1 MGTKT
6 PKISHSMYESA
17 PDMLLDKI
25 AEINGILEKQKAK
38 TGETESFL
46 FWAKVADVM
55 KFAWDYFQDLKWI
68 MRKNEIL
75 EIENK
80 YLKDWN
86 YQLSRRLEAFE
97 MVREMKLNGS
107 FEETVKRV
115 DEVMAKGDL
124 QLNHI
129 KERLSDGCFRTE

>member
-1 MGTKT
+1 MSKE
-6 PKISHSMYESA
+6 PQKITHSFYESA
-17 PDMLLDKI
+17 PEMLLDKI
-25 AEINGILEKQKAK
+25 AEINGILAKQKAK
-38 TGETESFL
+38 TGETESYL
-46 FWAKVADVM
+46 FWVRVADVM

-68 MRKNEIL
+68 MRKNQVL

-86 YQLSRRLEAFE
+86 YNLSRRLEAFE
-97 MVREMKLNGS
+97 LIREMKLNGS

-129 KERLSDGCFRTE
+129 KERSSDE

>member
-1 MGTKT
+1 MGTKS
-6 PKISHSMYESA
+6 PKIAHSFYESA
-17 PDMLLDKI
+17 PEMLLDKI
-25 AEINGILEKQKAK
+25 AEINGILAKQKAK
-38 TGETESFL
+38 TGETESYL
-46 FWAKVADVM
+46 FWTRVAEVM
-55 KFAWDYFQDLKWI
+55 KFSWDYFQDLKWI
-68 MRKNEIL
+68 MRKNHIL

-97 MVREMKLNGS
+97 LVREMKLNGS

-115 DEVMAKGDL
+115 DEVLAKGEM

-129 KERLSDGCFRTE
+129 KERSLDE

>member
-1 MGTKT
+1 MIKE
-6 PKISHSMYESA
+6 PHKITHSFYESA
-17 PDMLLDKI
+17 PEMLLDKI
-25 AEINGILEKQKAK
+25 AEINGILAKQKAK
-38 TGETESFL
+38 TGETESYL
-46 FWAKVADVM
+46 FWSRVADVM

-68 MRKNEIL
+68 MRKNQIL

-97 MVREMKLNGS
+97 LVREMKLNGS
-107 FEETVKRV
+107 FEETIKRV

-124 QLNHI
+124 QLNHFNAPTPD
-129 KERLSDGCFRTE
+129 E

>member
-1 MGTKT
+1 MSKDTQ
-6 PKISHSMYESA
+6 KITHSFYEAA
-17 PDMLLDKI
+17 PEMLLDKI
-25 AEINGILEKQKAK
+25 AEINGILAKQKAK
-38 TGETESFL
+38 TGETESYL
-46 FWAKVADVM
+46 FWSRVADVM

-68 MRKNEIL
+68 MRKNQIL

-97 MVREMKLNGS
+97 LIREMKLNGS

-129 KERLSDGCFRTE
+129 KERSSDE

>member
-1 MGTKT
+1 MNKD
-6 PKISHSMYESA
+6 PQKITHSFYETA
-17 PDMLLDKI
+17 PEMLLDKI
-25 AEINGILEKQKAK
+25 AEINGILAKQKAK
-38 TGETESFL
+38 TGETESYL
-46 FWAKVADVM
+46 FWTRVADVM

-68 MRKNEIL
+68 IRKNQIL

-86 YQLSRRLEAFE
+86 YQLSKRLEAFE
-97 MVREMKLNGS
+97 LVREMKLNGS

-129 KERLSDGCFRTE
+129 KERSADE

>member
-1 MGTKT
+1 MSHD
-6 PKISHSMYESA
+6 PQKIAHSFYEAA
-17 PDMLLDKI
+17 PEMLLDKI
-25 AEINGILEKQKAK
+25 AEINGILAKQKAK
-38 TGETESFL
+38 TGETESYL
-46 FWAKVADVM
+46 FFSRVAEVM

-68 MRKNEIL
+68 MRKNQIL

-97 MVREMKLNGS
+97 LVREMKLNGS
-107 FEETVKRV
+107 FEETVRKV
-115 DEVMAKGDL
+115 DEVMSKGDL

-129 KERLSDGCFRTE
+129 KERSSDE

>member
-1 MGTKT
+1 MTKDP
-6 PKISHSMYESA
+6 PKITHSFYEAA
-17 PDMLLDKI
+17 PEMLLDKI
-25 AEINGILEKQKAK
+25 AEINSILAKQKAK
-38 TGETESFL
+38 TGETESYL
-46 FWAKVADVM
+46 FWSRVADVM

-68 MRKNEIL
+68 IRKNQIL

-97 MVREMKLNGS
+97 LVREMKLNGS

-115 DEVMAKGDL
+115 DEVLAKGEL
-124 QLNHI
+124 QLNHV
-129 KERLSDGCFRTE
+129 KERSPDE